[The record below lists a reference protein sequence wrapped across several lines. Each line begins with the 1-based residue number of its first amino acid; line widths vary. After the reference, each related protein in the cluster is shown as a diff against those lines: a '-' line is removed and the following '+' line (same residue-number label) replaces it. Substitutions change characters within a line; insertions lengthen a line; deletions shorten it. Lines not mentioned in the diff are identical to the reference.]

1 MEKKT
6 KHLRIRITEEQFKKL
21 ADNMVIEQRTK
32 SSLMRDILSDYLEL
46 NDKRAEKQNNMKIA
60 EEKTRKLKNVDE
72 IFPIVNR
79 TVEETQ
85 FVDRCLVKMKV
96 DLEAKVIEDIILS
109 PQQLIFLLQGIIRG
123 WDNFKEKA
131 KKKN

>member
-1 MEKKT
+1 MERKT

-21 ADNMVIEQRTK
+21 ADNLVIEQRTK
-32 SSLMRDILSDYLEL
+32 SSLMRDILCNYLDM
-46 NDKRAEKQNNMKIA
+46 NYKRPEKQNKIA
-60 EEKTRKLKNVDE
+60 EGKERKLNNVDE